1 MIAIEKGHEKVV
13 ELLLTAGAKVDL
25 QDKVIYSEDFKD

>member
-1 MIAIEKGHEKVV
+1 MRASENGHDKVV

-25 QDKVIYSEDFKD
+25 QNKVIYSEDF

>member
-1 MIAIEKGHEKVV
+1 MSASGNGHDKVV

-25 QDKVIYSEDFKD
+25 QGEVISSEDF

>member
-1 MIAIEKGHEKVV
+1 MRASENGHDKMV

-25 QDKVIYSEDFKD
+25 QDEVISSEDF